1 MQKKFSIILPV
12 RNGGKLIKEC
22 VYSILNQIITD
33 FNLVVLDN
41 NSIDGTYQWLQT
53 IDDNRIILLPSTVS
67 LSIEDNWTRIVRIPK
82 NQFITLI
89 GHDDLLD
96 KHYLAEMEEL
106 IKKYPD
112 ASLYQSHFR
121 FIDGKGSELKKCRS
135 MRSSYDSS
143 ELLEAILTDSLDTMG
158 TGYMMRAKDYDKLGG
173 IPPYPNLLFADHTL
187 WISLASLSYMAVS
200 DKECFSYRI
209 NQSVSKLSGAS
220 KYIDA
225 FFLFLDFLVSQKEK
239 NSEMQKVI
247 DSTIPAYIHTYCRSL
262 AHRLL
267 KTPLNQ
273 RNSKT
278 VCEFI
283 EKCKEEAIRLSP
295 KNDFHPMKD
304 PSIRIAKLIDNN
316 LLLRN
321 LYLLF
326 RRFYSKPFYS

>member
-1 MQKKFSIILPV
+1 MDKFSIILPV
-12 RNGGKLIKEC
+12 RNGGKYIMEC
-22 VYSILNQIITD
+22 INSILSQTLQNFDLLI
-33 FNLVVLDN
+33 LDN
-41 NSIDGTYQWLQT
+41 KSDDGTSEWLATLKNSRIKIFPSKKPLT
-53 IDDNRIILLPSTVS
+53 I
-67 LSIEDNWTRIVRIPK
+67 EENWKRSVYIPK

-106 IKKYPD
+106 IKKHPD

-121 FIDGKGSELKKCRS
+121 FINDKGSELKKCRS
-135 MRSSYDSS
+135 MRSFYDSS
-143 ELLEAILTDSLDTMG
+143 ELLKAILTDSLDTMG

-239 NSEMQKVI
+239 NSEMQKAI

-304 PSIRIAKLIDNN
+304 PGIRIAKLIDNN

-326 RRFYSKPFYS
+326 RQFYSKPFYS